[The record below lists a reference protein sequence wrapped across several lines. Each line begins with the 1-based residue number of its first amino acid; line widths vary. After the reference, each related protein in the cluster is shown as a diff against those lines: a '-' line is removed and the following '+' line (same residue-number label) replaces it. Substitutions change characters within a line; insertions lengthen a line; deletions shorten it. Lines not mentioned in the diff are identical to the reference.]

1 MAGSNNADSPD
12 PLPLEVEDAPR
23 RAASAVLGSGASG
36 ANEGDMRDAL
46 DPANQSLGEALKLS
60 YRILQLGVLALVVTF
75 LFSGFQQVEEGFMG
89 VKTLF
94 GKIEGEG
101 LDRQLEPGL
110 HATWP
115 YPVGDVVSI
124 ESRRTVRLD
133 REFWPVVKP
142 NLKTVEEQIESA
154 TLTDPLRP
162 GSDGSLLTRDGDLAH
177 AKVEASYVVED
188 IVQLLEAA
196 DRARMDDI
204 VKHVLMQATVEAAGA
219 LTLAE
224 LVDTQRDFLGDPV
237 RERANAILQGMQLGV
252 SIVDVKAPERS
263 YPFAVRNRFLEA
275 QTARENVKAAV
286 ERARQEAATRL
297 TSIAGEKAYADLV
310 RLVGEYDTALTAQDR
325 VKAEATLLAI
335 GARFEAADIG
345 GESAMIINRAKAAH
359 GALEGK
365 LTREL
370 QRLRGLA
377 PAFAEQPEQVVR
389 QLWLAAVRDVLSQ
402 PYAEVFSVPPSL
414 ADFNLRITSSEKLM
428 QQRRDAQL
436 ESEKQSAEAQGFAKG
451 QFNPSARQIMY
462 DAPGRRLER
471 DASKGFSR

>member
-1 MAGSNNADSPD
+1 MAVTNADGSQEPR
-12 PLPLEVEDAPR
+12 PLEVEEAPR
-23 RAASAVLGSGASG
+23 RAASAVLGSGTNAS
-36 ANEGDMRDAL
+36 ADGDMRDAL

-75 LFSGFQQVEEGFMG
+75 LFSGFQQVEEGFTG

-94 GKIEGEG
+94 GRIEGEG
-101 LDRQLEPGL
+101 MDRQLEPGL

-115 YPVGDVVSI
+115 YPVGDVVSV
-124 ESRRTVRLD
+124 EARRTVRLD
-133 REFWPVVKP
+133 HEFWPVVKP
-142 NLKTVEEQIESA
+142 NLRTIEEQIESA

-162 GSDGSLLTRDGDLAH
+162 GADGSLLTRDGDLAH
-177 AKVEASYVVED
+177 AKIEASYVVDDVVE
-188 IVQLLEAA
+188 LLEVA

-224 LVDTQRDFLGDPV
+224 LVDAQRDFLAEPV
-237 RERANAILQGMQLGV
+237 RTHANALLQGMHLGV
-252 SIVDVKAPERS
+252 SIVEAKASERS

-275 QTARENVKAAV
+275 QTMRENVKAGV
-286 ERARQEAATRL
+286 ERARQQAATQL

-310 RLVGEYDTALTAQDR
+310 RLVAEYDSALTAQDGA
-325 VKAEATLLAI
+325 KADATLLAI
-335 GARFEAADIG
+335 GARFEATDIG
-345 GESAMIINRAKAAH
+345 GEAAMIINRAKASQ

-370 QRLRGLA
+370 RRLQGLA
-377 PAFAEQPEQVVR
+377 PAFAENPRQVVR

-414 ADFNLRITSSEKLM
+414 ADFSLHITSSEKLM

-436 ESEKQSAEAQGFAKG
+436 ESDKQAAEMQGFGNG
-451 QFNPSARQIMY
+451 QFNPSGRQIMI
-462 DAPGRRLER
+462 DQAGRRLER